1 MPPQEALGVFT
12 DQLDSRFQGFS
23 ENEQSKLL
31 DAMNW
36 EDKLLN
42 QYIEKNRLVEWV
54 RATFEAA
61 QIEVENTADE
71 ATRTGA
77 AAGHSSLMHG
87 NNDKNNMMDATSA
100 LFNQS

>member
-1 MPPQEALGVFT
+1 MQPQEALGVFT
-12 DQLDSRFQGFS
+12 DDLDHRFHSFA
-23 ENEQSKLL
+23 ENEQSKLI

-61 QIEVENTADE
+61 QLEVENTADE

-77 AAGHSSLMHG
+77 SADQASSVFG
-87 NNDKNNMMDATSA
+87 NKNIDATSA